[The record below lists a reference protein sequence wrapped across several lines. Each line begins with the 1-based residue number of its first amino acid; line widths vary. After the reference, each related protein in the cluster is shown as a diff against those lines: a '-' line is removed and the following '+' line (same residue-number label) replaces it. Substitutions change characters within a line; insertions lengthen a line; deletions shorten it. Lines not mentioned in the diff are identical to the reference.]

1 MPMENGEEG
10 DIPDEGDAIID
21 QNNVDLNQN

>member
-21 QNNVDLNQN
+21 QNNEDLNQN